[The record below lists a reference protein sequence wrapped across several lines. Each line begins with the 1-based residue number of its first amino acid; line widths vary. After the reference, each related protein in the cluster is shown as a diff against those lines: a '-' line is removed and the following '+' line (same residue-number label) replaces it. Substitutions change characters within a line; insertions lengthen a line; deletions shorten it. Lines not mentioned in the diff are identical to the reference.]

1 VCLEKKL
8 IIEVD
13 GGQHSENEHDRSRD
27 AWLQGEGYTV
37 LRFWNNDVL
46 GNMGGV
52 MEVISRHC
60 GSPSPLPP
68 PLEGGGVGEG
78 RSGKR
83 RLFRLVFTLLVLAP
97 SVAFAHV
104 ERGQA
109 VGFVTGLQHP
119 WSGLDHVL
127 AMIAVGLWGA
137 QLGNPAI
144 WILPVTFPMVMSLG
158 AMMGLLGI
166 PLPGIEIGIAVSAIL
181 LGAMVAG
188 EVRPKM
194 LVAALLVGFFAVFHG
209 HAHGTEL
216 PAGQSGMLYSMGFVI
231 ATGCLH
237 AIGIALGLAH
247 RWPAGRLALRG
258 AGALIAV
265 MGVAFLW
272 RALA

>member
-1 VCLEKKL
+1 MTQC
-8 IIEVD
+8 
-13 GGQHSENEHDRSRD
+13 SWR
-27 AWLQGEGYTV
+27 T
-37 LRFWNNDVL
+37 LRASLSLFTAL
-46 GNMGGV
+46 V
-52 MEVISRHC
+52 MVSAT
-60 GSPSPLPP
+60 P
-68 PLEGGGVGEG
+68 
-78 RSGKR
+78 
-83 RLFRLVFTLLVLAP
+83 
-97 SVAFAHV
+97 AFAHV

-109 VGFVTGLQHP
+109 IGFVTGLQHP

-127 AMIAVGLWGA
+127 AMVAVGLWGA

-144 WILPVTFPMVMSLG
+144 WVLPVTFPLVMSLG

-181 LGAMVAG
+181 LGSMVAG

-194 LVAALLVGFFAVFHG
+194 VVAALLVGFFAIFHG

-237 AIGIALGLAH
+237 AIGITLGLVH

-258 AGALIAV
+258 AGAFIAV
-265 MGVAFLW
+265 MGVTFLW